1 MLRYFSGATRW
12 LSIGLVLVLTAC
24 QSAAPA
30 VPAASTAVPTAQP
43 SGWDAVVQ
51 AARQEGTVTVYGPPG
66 AEYRTALVEAF
77 GKAYPGV
84 KVEASFADIQEKY
97 SQVTAERTAGRFIPD
112 VWVSGTNPTVTTMK
126 EGGLLS
132 PLAPALLLPEVLD
145 PNAWLQGQLGWADTA
160 EPRTTLMFQGGV
172 NNVLFYN
179 TSQVDPSQFRSY
191 ADLLDPRWRGKIVA
205 TDIRQPG
212 PGGVPSRFMYK
223 QPELG
228 PTFFER
234 LFAEQDVQLSSD
246 QRQMVDWLARG
257 QYALGLFLSDANI
270 QQAADQG
277 LPVSAV
283 PSDRFKE
290 GASIGPGYGAVA
302 LMDKAPHPNAARLY
316 INWLLSKDGQS
327 AWQSSIKGPSLR
339 IDIPKDGLSEVQMP
353 KPGGTYTNAGSEE
366 YARLTP
372 TAIRDAINR
381 GLAKAGKS

>member
-1 MLRYFSGATRW
+1 MVL
-12 LSIGLVLVLTAC
+12 GLAAC
-24 QSAAPA
+24 QSVAP
-30 VPAASTAVPTAQP
+30 TAPTAQP

-66 AEYRTALVEAF
+66 AEYRTVLVEAF
-77 GKAYPGV
+77 GKTYPGV
-84 KVEASFADIQEKY
+84 KVEASFADINEKY
-97 SQVTAERTAGRFIPD
+97 TQVTAERTAGRFIPD
-112 VWVSGTNPTVTTMK
+112 VWVSGTSPTVTGMK
-126 EGGLLS
+126 EAGMLS
-132 PLAPALLLPEVLD
+132 PLGPALQLPEVLD
-145 PNAWLQGQLGWADTA
+145 TKAWLQGQLAWADAA

-179 TSQVDPSQFRSY
+179 TSQLDPSQFSSY

-223 QPELG
+223 QSELG

-234 LFAEQDVQLSSD
+234 LFGEQDVQLSSD
-246 QRQMVDWLARG
+246 QRQMIDWLARG
-257 QYALGLFLSDANI
+257 QYTLGLLLSDTNV
-270 QQAADQG
+270 QQAIDQG
-277 LPVSAV
+277 LPVAAV

-302 LMDKAPHPNAARLY
+302 LMDKAPHPNAAKLY
-316 INWLLSKDGQS
+316 INWLLSKDGQT
-327 AWQSSIKGPSLR
+327 AWQTAIKTPSLR
-339 IDIPKDGLSEVQMP
+339 IDISKDGLPSDQMP
-353 KPGGTYTNAGSEE
+353 KPGGNYTNAGVEDF
-366 YARLTP
+366 ARLTP